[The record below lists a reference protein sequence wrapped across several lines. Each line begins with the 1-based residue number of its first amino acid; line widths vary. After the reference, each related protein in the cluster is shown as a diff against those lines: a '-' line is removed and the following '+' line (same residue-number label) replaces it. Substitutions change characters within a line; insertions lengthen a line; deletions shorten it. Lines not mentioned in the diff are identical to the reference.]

1 VLCDVYAKLLAMV
14 VQHWLFLVNLWD
26 YPDRSLGKAAK
37 TIRRR
42 TLELARSFRRRNRLI
57 ETIASIGQCITGCRI
72 NRRKQYPNTYQL
84 LLDASL
90 LGIGMPD
97 EQA

>member
-1 VLCDVYAKLLAMV
+1 M
-14 VQHWLFLVNLWD
+14 
-26 YPDRSLGKAAK
+26 
-37 TIRRR
+37 
-42 TLELARSFRRRNRLI
+42 
-57 ETIASIGQCITGCRI
+57 

-97 EQA
+97 GQA

>member
-1 VLCDVYAKLLAMV
+1 MV

-26 YPDRSLGKAAK
+26 YPDRSLVKAAK

-42 TLELARSFRRRNRLI
+42 AMELARSFRRRDRLI
-57 ETIASIGQCITGCRI
+57 ETITSIGQCITGCRI

-97 EQA
+97 G